1 MEKIVMERQV
11 PIWERKSE
19 EDKQLDIDT
28 DRLAQF
34 GGRVIKLSE
43 LASLDGLMTSDAEG
57 EMLQALIY
65 RNTIK

>member
-1 MEKIVMERQV
+1 MERQV

-28 DRLAQF
+28 ERAARF

-43 LASLDGLMTSDAEG
+43 LASLDGLMTPDAEG

-65 RNTIK
+65 RNATKEIGE

>member
-1 MEKIVMERQV
+1 MERG
-11 PIWERKSE
+11 PIWERKTE

-43 LASLDGLMTSDAEG
+43 LASLDGLMTADAEG
-57 EMLQALIY
+57 EMLRALIY
-65 RNTIK
+65 RNATTEAGE

>member
-1 MEKIVMERQV
+1 MERG

-19 EDKQLDIDT
+19 EDKQIDFDK

-43 LASLDGLMTSDAEG
+43 LASLDGLMTPDAEG
-57 EMLQALIY
+57 LMLQALIY
-65 RNTIK
+65 RNATTSESGE